1 MIAISQMLK
10 QLQIILVEE
19 TSEKLLDLY
28 SYERRRTSM
37 GSLSEATYRSV
48 SHPSS
53 FDRMRLPSSCM
64 SSSRVLRLHEIA

>member
-1 MIAISQMLK
+1 MLK

-28 SYERRRTSM
+28 EYERRRTSM

-48 SHPSS
+48 SHA
-53 FDRMRLPSSCM
+53 L
-64 SSSRVLRLHEIA
+64 V